1 MTKTEFMILCGDYLI
16 EPCLALENENICE
29 ALRKRDVEQV
39 RQILENEFYEY
50 VLTDLNGE

>member
-1 MTKTEFMILCGDYLI
+1 MTKTEFMILCGEYLI

-39 RQILENEFYEY
+39 RQILENEF
-50 VLTDLNGE
+50 